1 MDPQHKLWN
10 ERLQK
15 LHRALS
21 AGDHK
26 KVIDLFMVQHAMVHS
41 AGMSKS
47 KLWSFE
53 DEILN
58 DLTAEQVR
66 CIPPNGEHSIAWILF
81 HVARIEDIAMN
92 TLVAGTPQLFVR
104 EGWANKLKVAV
115 RHSANKMDGR
125 SVAAL
130 SAQIDIVAL
139 RSYRQSVG
147 RRTREI
153 VRKLKPE
160 ELRQK
165 VDTARLQRVMDEG
178 ALVPEATEIASY
190 WGKRTIA
197 GLLLMPATRHNF
209 LHLNEALRIRQKIQ
223 RQADR

>member
-1 MDPQHKLWN
+1 
-10 ERLQK
+10 
-15 LHRALS
+15 
-21 AGDHK
+21 
-26 KVIDLFMVQHAMVHS
+26 
-41 AGMSKS
+41 
-47 KLWSFE
+47 
-53 DEILN
+53 LN

-178 ALVPEATEIASY
+178 ALVPEATEIANY